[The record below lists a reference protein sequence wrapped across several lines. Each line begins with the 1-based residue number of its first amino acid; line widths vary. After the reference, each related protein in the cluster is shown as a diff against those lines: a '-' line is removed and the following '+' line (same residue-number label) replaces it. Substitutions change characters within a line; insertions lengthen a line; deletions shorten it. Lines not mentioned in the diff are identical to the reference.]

1 VDSLFWRIMI
11 KKINHIA
18 IVTPDLDEATP
29 FWAEALGLAVA
40 HREHIAEQGVDVAML
55 PIGESSI
62 ELLQPTDME
71 SGVARF
77 MAKRGPG
84 IHHICLEVEDLDAA
98 LARLKAAAVPLINE
112 EPTIGAGGRRM
123 AFIHPKG
130 AGGVLVEL
138 YE

>member
-1 VDSLFWRIMI
+1 MI

-18 IVTPDLDEATP
+18 IVTPDLAAATP
-29 FWAEALGLAVA
+29 FWAEALGLTVA
-40 HREHIAEQGVDVAML
+40 HREHVAEQGVDVAML

-62 ELLQPTDME
+62 ELLQPTDMT

-77 MAKRGPG
+77 MEKRGPG
-84 IHHICLEVEDLDAA
+84 IHHICLEVEDLDVA
-98 LARLKAAAVPLINE
+98 LDRLKAAAVPLINE

-130 AGGVLVEL
+130 TGGVLVEL

>member
-1 VDSLFWRIMI
+1 MI

-18 IVTPDLDEATP
+18 IVTPDLDGATP
-29 FWAEALGLAVA
+29 FWAEALGLTVA
-40 HREHIAEQGVDVAML
+40 HREHVAEQAVNVAML
-55 PIGESSI
+55 PVGESSI
-62 ELLQPTDME
+62 ELLQPTDSE

-77 MAKRGPG
+77 MEKRGPG

-98 LARLKAAAVPLINE
+98 LDRLKAAAVPLINE
-112 EPTIGAGGRRM
+112 EPMIGAGGRRM

>member
-1 VDSLFWRIMI
+1 MI

-18 IVTPDLDEATP
+18 IVTPDLAAATP
-29 FWAEALGLAVA
+29 FWTEALGLTVA
-40 HREHIAEQGVDVAML
+40 HREHVAEQGVDVAML

-62 ELLQPTDME
+62 ELLQPTDMT

-77 MAKRGPG
+77 MEKRGPG

-98 LARLKAAAVPLINE
+98 LDRLKAAAVPLINE

-130 AGGVLVEL
+130 TGGVLVEL

>member
-1 VDSLFWRIMI
+1 MI

-18 IVTPDLDEATP
+18 IVTPDLDGATP
-29 FWAEALGLAVA
+29 FWAEALGLTVA
-40 HREHIAEQGVDVAML
+40 HREYVADQAVNVAML
-55 PIGESSI
+55 PVGESAI
-62 ELLQPTDME
+62 ELLQPTDDT

-77 MAKRGPG
+77 MEKRGPG

-98 LARLKAAAVPLINE
+98 LDRLKAAAVPLINE

-130 AGGVLVEL
+130 TGGVLVEL